1 MPAPDTK
8 YVLALAQTIEDTKA
22 TIESATAHLKA
33 LQAEWDSLFASSGT
47 PKAVA
52 TPRPRGGRR
61 VSGEG
66 VAGKVL
72 ATFEATP
79 ERTWDA
85 ELIAHH
91 LGIEYHQARKAIS
104 NLYAAKKIQRL
115 DRGKYA
121 ANAYRPSDHSP
132 TLALS
137 AVN

>member
-1 MPAPDTK
+1 MPVPDTK
-8 YVLALAQTIEDTKA
+8 YVLALAQTIEDQKQ
-22 TIESATAHLKA
+22 TIASATAHLA
-33 LQAEWDSLFASSGT
+33 VLQAEWDSLFSSSET
-47 PKAVA
+47 LPKPAK
-52 TPRPRGGRR
+52 PRSRGGRR

-72 ATFEATP
+72 ATFESNP

-91 LGIEYHQARKAIS
+91 LGIEYYQARKAIS
-104 NLYAAKKIQRL
+104 NLFAAKKIQRL

-121 ANAYRPSDHSP
+121 ANAYHHSDHSP